1 MRVYTG
7 SGLHGDKNPLS
18 CVHQCIMICWIETP
32 STPPFIGLS
41 GRVYKE
47 DPVGYYLSHPV
58 LGPKPDAHR
67 MSAQDQVVIH
77 TARM

>member
-1 MRVYTG
+1 
-7 SGLHGDKNPLS
+7 
-18 CVHQCIMICWIETP
+18 MICWIETP

-58 LGPKPDAHR
+58 LGQKLDAHR